1 MATSSAAVRDTGPF
15 TLLEPDVIVVG
26 AGLGGLVS
34 AAYLAAAGKRVVVVD
49 RHSVGGG
56 NATVFSHEGYEFD
69 VGVHYLGDCEPGGG
83 IPSILEPLGIDV
95 AFRELDPDGFDVLLL
110 PDGDRFAVPRDPDVY
125 KARLQ
130 ETFPDHAEAIGTYV
144 DTIVAIDER
153 ALDARGQWPW
163 PRAQVGELIS
173 AIGRHAPAAI
183 GIDVIFAEPGR
194 SADGDATLACV
205 LEGGT
210 WAAGRVL
217 AQRLR
222 GGLPPIQL
230 NSDATVF

>member
-95 AFRELDPDGFDVLLL
+95 AFRELDPDGFDVFLL

-125 KARLQ
+125 RARLQ
-130 ETFPDHAEAIGTYV
+130 EAFPDHAEAIGTYV
-144 DTIVAIDER
+144 DTIVAIDD
-153 ALDARGQWPW
+153 ALTGGGPPDAMVAHLDDTLG
-163 PRAQVGELIS
+163 GYLDEL
-173 AIGRHAPAAI
+173 
-183 GIDVIFAEPGR
+183 GIDSPRLR
-194 SADGDATLACV
+194 S
-205 LEGGT
+205 
-210 WAAGRVL
+210 VL
-217 AQRLR
+217 A
-222 GGLPPIQL
+222 GEHGTYGLPRRRPRWCCTPRW
-230 NSDATVF
+230 SCTT